1 MTTSQ
6 DADRLLALQ
15 GRYDALRAP
24 ELDGQ
29 LQRLLDSGAET
40 IVLDLG
46 DVTYVSSSALRVLL
60 LAHRQAVTQG
70 SQVVLTNVPQR
81 IMRVL
86 RMAGLDRVFG
96 IQTT

>member
-1 MTTSQ
+1 MRNN
-6 DADRLLALQ
+6 DHLYALE

-29 LQRLLDSGAET
+29 LQRLLDSGADT
-40 IVLDLG
+40 ILLDLG

-60 LAHRQAVTQG
+60 LAHRQAANEG
-70 SQVVLTNVPQR
+70 SEIVLTNIPQR
-81 IMRVL
+81 VMRVL

-96 IQTT
+96 IRTT

>member
-6 DADRLLALQ
+6 DINHYHALE
-15 GRYDALRAP
+15 GRYDALRAS
-24 ELDGQ
+24 ELDQQ
-29 LQRLLDSGAET
+29 LQQLLDTGADT

-60 LAHRQAVTQG
+60 LAHRQASDEG
-70 SQVVLTNVPQR
+70 SKLVLTNIPQR
-81 IMRVL
+81 VMRVL

-96 IQTT
+96 IRTV